1 MVAGGRGGNRRRA
14 TRVMLVERNTLVR
27 AELERSL
34 RTVEIELLASVA
46 TAEDARRHLRSLAP
60 DIVLVD
66 VDLPGRSGFE
76 LVREICGDHR
86 NATRVVVLSDRVR
99 EDDVL
104 HCLRWGAAGYLTRHI
119 TPAALHRAL
128 LSVMDGQLAIQR
140 PVAAMAIRRLASMVG
155 RPSSSSTCIGDDAA
169 DTAGERSARPGR
181 GRAQRPRDRGER
193 WESRSER
200 PRSTSAM
207 SSRSSAFDIDTQPQ
221 RACAERQSR
230 TSTGRI
236 GLRSR
241 LRTRIARPVVAFV
254 HLPHADRPGSS
265 IQSAGPPGTCP
276 SS

>member
-1 MVAGGRGGNRRRA
+1 
-14 TRVMLVERNTLVR
+14 MLVERNTLVR

-155 RPSSSSTCIGDDAA
+155 RPAPPAHASETMPLTRRESEVLALVAVGLSDREIADRLGVSVRTAEKHVSNVVQKFGVRHRHAA
-169 DTAGERSARPGR
+169 AARLRRTPEPNEHG
-181 GRAQRPRDRGER
+181 AH
-193 WESRSER
+193 
-200 PRSTSAM
+200 RST
-207 SSRSSAFDIDTQPQ
+207 
-221 RACAERQSR
+221 
-230 TSTGRI
+230 
-236 GLRSR
+236 
-241 LRTRIARPVVAFV
+241 
-254 HLPHADRPGSS
+254 
-265 IQSAGPPGTCP
+265 
-276 SS
+276 